1 MSASPPR
8 ADMLRVGINVCNVPI
23 ADIRR
28 CGSNDTPLL
37 INTLN
42 LRRHVRYKT
51 NAIARALPAQ
61 QPHLLVGS

>member
-1 MSASPPR
+1 MSASPPS

-42 LRRHVRYKT
+42 LRRHVRQG
-51 NAIARALPAQ
+51 LM
-61 QPHLLVGS
+61 LVNMR